1 MVLLEAPVTPEIA
14 ASRAQQI
21 VASGLR
27 QTESLPQALTLKF
40 HVAIAMLPHPQLD
53 GTGSLQWVLD
63 GLDQI
68 GPDARKAIRTL
79 EP

>member
-1 MVLLEAPVTPEIA
+1 
-14 ASRAQQI
+14 
-21 VASGLR
+21 
-27 QTESLPQALTLKF
+27 
-40 HVAIAMLPHPQLD
+40 MLPHPQLD
-53 GTGSLQWVLD
+53 GSGSLQWVLD